1 MLPVRKFYGE
11 LFHRRKRLGDKYPL
25 LLRDWKKQGDRIV
38 YEKEY
43 RNQSILPRKI
53 DYPRSIDPP
62 SSFRTLGDF
71 LYFICIFLELRYTG
85 FVFER
90 RKSHKEDVSDNSKE
104 KEPCEG
110 SFSVIGTCG
119 SVSACSDLSLP
130 ERE

>member
-1 MLPVRKFYGE
+1 ME
-11 LFHRRKRLGDKYPL
+11 N
-25 LLRDWKKQGDRIV
+25 DREI
-38 YEKEY
+38 KL
-43 RNQSILPRKI
+43 ILPRKI
-53 DYPRSIDPP
+53 DYPRSINP
-62 SSFRTLGDF
+62 SRLVGRDF
-71 LYFICIFLELRYTG
+71 LYFICIFLELRYTS

-104 KEPCEG
+104 KEPYEG